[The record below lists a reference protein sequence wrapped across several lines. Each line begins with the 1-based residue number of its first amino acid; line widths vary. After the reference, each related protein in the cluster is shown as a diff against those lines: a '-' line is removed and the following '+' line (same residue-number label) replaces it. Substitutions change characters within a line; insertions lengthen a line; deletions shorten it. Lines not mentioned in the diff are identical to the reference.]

1 MPIAFNCPHCGHQT
15 DVPDEYAGQ
24 AGPCVEC
31 GKTVTVP
38 LPGQAGYGTASPSSL
53 PRLRPGTLSGPMLAL
68 AGLTALCCCGGVVLA
83 PIVVPVVQARF
94 ENDRRAA
101 CAGQLRQ
108 IGVAMQLYH
117 QQYGSFPPAYTVD
130 ANGRPIHSWR
140 ALLLPYLS
148 EPQLAAQYRFDEPWD
163 SPHNQLLRSSM
174 PAVYACPADRASGG
188 SDTDF
193 VVIVGPGG
201 IFAPGTTTALSQIKD
216 GPANTLL
223 VVEVVGAEIN
233 WLEPRDLPAASLA
246 GTVNAPQGEEVSSN
260 HPGGAHVLTAD
271 GQTHFLPDGLQPSDL
286 HALTTVGGGEFVNL
300 P

>member
-1 MPIAFNCPHCGHQT
+1 MPIAFTCPHCGHQT

-53 PRLRPGTLSGPMLAL
+53 PRLRPSNLSGPMLAL
-68 AGLTALCCCGGVVLA
+68 AGAAVLCCCGGVVLA
-83 PIVVPVVQARF
+83 PILVPIVQARL
-94 ENDRRAA
+94 ENDRRVA

-117 QQYGSFPPAYTVD
+117 QQYGSFPPPYTVD
-130 ANGRPIHSWR
+130 DSGRPMHSWR
-140 ALLLPYLS
+140 ALLLPYVKA
-148 EPQLAAQYRFDEPWD
+148 PQVASRYRFDEPWD
-163 SPHNQLLRSSM
+163 SAHNQTLRSAM
-174 PAVYACPADRASGG
+174 PAVYACPSDHASSG
-188 SDTDF
+188 SETDY

-201 IFAPGTTTALSQIKD
+201 VFDPGKTTSLAEIKD
-216 GPANTLL
+216 GLANTLL
-223 VVEVVGAEIN
+223 VAEVVGSGIN
-233 WLEPRDLPAASLA
+233 WLEPRDLPTVSLA
-246 GTVNAPQGEEVSSN
+246 GTVNSPRGEEVSSN

-271 GQTHFLPDGLQPSDL
+271 GKSHFLPDDLPPADL
-286 HALTTVGGGEFVNL
+286 HALTTIAGGEFVNL